1 MTDLGCCVKNCVH
14 NEDNMCCRGE
24 IKIGGKTAKDSC
36 CTCCSSFEDRGSCGC
51 SKNATHNPD
60 SKIEVAC
67 DATNCMYNDNMKC
80 SAQHIDVKHSKD
92 LIHGQTECATFKM

>member
-14 NEDNMCCRGE
+14 NEDNMCCRGN
-24 IKIGGKTAKDSC
+24 IKVEGKTAKDSS
-36 CTCCSSFEDRGSCGC
+36 CTCCGSFQDSSCGC
-51 SKNATHNPD
+51 AKNATCCPD

-67 DATNCMYNDNMKC
+67 DATNCIYNDNLKC
-80 SAQHIDVKHSKD
+80 SADHIDVRHSKD